1 MNEQITLI
9 LLIAGGVVMVIG
21 WLWLI
26 FRCFKPFL
34 AFLKQAFAP
43 FALICIGVCLAL
55 FGPVYNKIYP
65 AKPDAKPVETEK
77 KDEKGNTEQG
87 ETIGRR
93 KDIDKLKA
101 DKTAERLQLNN
112 PKLELTDDEVKEI
125 LEGRDNLTYLDVSN
139 QPVTDATLERLV
151 KMPNLKKLYASKTK
165 FTTDAVVKL
174 VLTNPDCKLT
184 EIDFSNLTPPVPG
197 KALREWKEKDKDNR
211 KFNN

>member
-1 MNEQITLI
+1 MDERITLI
-9 LLIAGGVVMVIG
+9 LMIAGGIVAAIG
-21 WLWLI
+21 WLWMVI
-26 FRCFKPFL
+26 RCFRPLL

-43 FALICIGVCLAL
+43 VFLILIGVSLAL

-65 AKPDAKPVETEK
+65 AKPDAKAVETVK
-77 KDEKGNTEQG
+77 QDDKGNTEQG
-87 ETIGRR
+87 ETVSRR
-93 KDIDKLKA
+93 KDIEKLKS
-101 DKTAERLQLNN
+101 DKTADRLQLNI

-139 QPVTDATLERLV
+139 QFITDVTLERLV

-165 FTTDAVVKL
+165 ITADGVAKF

-184 EIDFSNLTPPVPG
+184 EIDFSGLTPPVPS